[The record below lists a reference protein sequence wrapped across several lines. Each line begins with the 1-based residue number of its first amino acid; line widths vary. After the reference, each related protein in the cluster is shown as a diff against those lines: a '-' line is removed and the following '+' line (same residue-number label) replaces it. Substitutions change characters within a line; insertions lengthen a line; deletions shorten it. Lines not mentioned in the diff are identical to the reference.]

1 MHFKW
6 NCDWNEIHV
15 GRSSF
20 PRKRN
25 PTVIRKKSLPWLS
38 LASGLE
44 KYLKHASQILLSY
57 GKKMCTPMK
66 MAYIQVGPCR
76 QWFMVCIVP
85 ACELVILVKEVES
98 CLWRQDFP
106 GTQETGSAGSWGLSP
121 PSSTAPIPGPVHHWN
136 TNSRWDFICWNVF
149 KTAGFWSFKSLVS
162 TRSKDYLANY
172 GCVQKCSHPQSDLSL
187 FSLWCFSLKIWILSE
202 GIIFISN
209 LKSQPW
215 REAVHCWRI
224 WSQPAKFCYK
234 FTQNP
239 FSYRL
244 LSWSV
249 LLIHCM
255 DCHYSSTAKV
265 SQVKFSMIRQACP
278 TRSLCATCSRV
289 QLAML
294 LASLALHHCGGGSSL
309 PGGPISLQ
317 NTGKAQWSADSSSD
331 TCRTCSDTLKPACIA
346 HGMCSCG
353 LLSKTQWLRV
363 LIFQFA

>member
-1 MHFKW
+1 MELWLEWDTCWQELIPKKEESYS
-6 NCDWNEIHV
+6 D
-15 GRSSF
+15 
-20 PRKRN
+20 K
-25 PTVIRKKSLPWLS
+25 KKSLPWLS

-149 KTAGFWSFKSLVS
+149 KTAGFWSFKSLFF

-187 FSLWCFSLKIWILSE
+187 FSLWFFFSENKDTFWRHNIHLQFKKSALKRSSALLKDLVTACQILLQVHSE
-202 GIIFISN
+202 SVFI
-209 LKSQPW
+209 Q
-215 REAVHCWRI
+215 A
-224 WSQPAKFCYK
+224 A
-234 FTQNP
+234 
-239 FSYRL
+239 
-244 LSWSV
+244 
-249 LLIHCM
+249 LLISLADSLYGLSLLINCKSIPSKIQYDPSGM
-255 DCHYSSTAKV
+255 SNPQPVCHMQPGA
-265 SQVKFSMIRQACP
+265 ACN
-278 TRSLCATCSRV
+278 ATCISGP
-289 QLAML
+289 
-294 LASLALHHCGGGSSL
+294 ASLWWWLFPSRWPNPTSEHREGSV
-309 PGGPISLQ
+309 
-317 NTGKAQWSADSSSD
+317 K
-331 TCRTCSDTLKPACIA
+331 CRLFFWY
-346 HGMCSCG
+346 
-353 LLSKTQWLRV
+353 L
-363 LIFQFA
+363 